1 MRVVREEQTLILSVN
16 FVESRVLL
24 GVLRALVSAYRLKPA
39 DLDSKARAVWYST
52 RGCETV
58 KMSADETA
66 EWLAALHECKGA
78 RLERLEQWAAQ
89 LSAGTAHGH
98 RIRLGCSDAPA
109 FMTAINDYRL
119 LAAARHDIGQ
129 AEMDGKWLDPAGT
142 LSPERQQAL
151 IEIEFLAWMIE
162 MILHGLSENA

>member
-1 MRVVREEQTLILSVN
+1 MRVVREQQTLILGVN
-16 FVESRVLL
+16 VIESQVLL
-24 GVLRALVSAYRLKPA
+24 GVLRALITAYRLKPG
-39 DLDSKARAVWYST
+39 DLDASARAVWYST
-52 RGCETV
+52 RGCEAV
-58 KMSADETA
+58 EMSADETA

-78 RLERLEQWAAQ
+78 TLGRLEQWVDQ
-89 LSAGTAHGH
+89 LSAGEGHGH
-98 RIRLGCSDAPA
+98 RIRLECADAPA

-162 MILHGLSENA
+162 MILQAAAS